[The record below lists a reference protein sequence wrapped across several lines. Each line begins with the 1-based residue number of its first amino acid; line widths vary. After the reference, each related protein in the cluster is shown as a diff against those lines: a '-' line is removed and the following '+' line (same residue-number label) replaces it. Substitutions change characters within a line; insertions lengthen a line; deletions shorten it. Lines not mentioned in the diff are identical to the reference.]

1 MRSEHG
7 SEQGGD
13 VSMGMIA
20 GMFMLFNNDEYK
32 EPIERIIKVLLD
44 LGLTLNEAKVY
55 VYLAK
60 TGYRKAIE
68 IAENIG
74 IPRTE
79 TYQILNRLQ
88 SKGLVIATMEHPVRY
103 AAVEFDDLLKTM
115 INVSMERLREFD
127 RRREEILQVWNN
139 LPEFAK
145 NSCEDKDRF
154 QILEGRENIY
164 AKISSMVADAE
175 ELLMVCNEVDALRLY
190 NYGIMDAIA
199 KCSNVKVISSVSP
212 SVASV
217 FMDVGLGNVK
227 RVENKLQLMVIKD
240 RKEMVHL
247 LREKNKN
254 DTAALWTDSSTLVES
269 MVSFFSLL
277 WKEAD
282 E

>member
-1 MRSEHG
+1 MRL
-7 SEQGGD
+7 
-13 VSMGMIA
+13 GMMT

-32 EPIERIIKVLLD
+32 EPIERIIRVLLD

-115 INVSMERLREFD
+115 INVSMERLKEFD
-127 RRREEILQVWNN
+127 RRREEILQVWSN

-145 NSCEDKDRF
+145 NPCDDKDKF

-164 AKISSMVADAE
+164 TRISSMVADAG
-175 ELLMVCNEVDALRLY
+175 ELIMVCNEVNALRLY

-199 KCSNVKVISSVSP
+199 KCSNVKIVSDV
-212 SVASV
+212 STSMASV
-217 FMDVGLGNVK
+217 FMDVGLSNVR
-227 RVENKLQLMVIKD
+227 RVENKFPLIVIKD
-240 RKEMVHL
+240 RKEMVYV
-247 LREKNKN
+247 LRERNKN
-254 DTAALWTDSSTLVES
+254 DTAALWTDSTALIES
-269 MVSFFSLL
+269 MVAFFSLL
-277 WKEAD
+277 WKDAD
-282 E
+282 SKQ